1 MAIKDNLRLEGQ
13 CQRESELLHDSQL
26 PLVRTMLVKYST
38 EFHLPRTESEM
49 LTVLM
54 QQAES
59 VNSFPSFETPIP
71 AVVLR
76 V

>member
-1 MAIKDNLRLEGQ
+1 MAIKDDLRLEGQ
-13 CQRESELLHDSQL
+13 RQRELELLHDSRL

-38 EFHLPRTESEM
+38 EFRLPRTESEM
-49 LTVLM
+49 STVLM
-54 QQAES
+54 RRAEG